1 LLEKQETGKM
11 NDTEKA
17 KAALS
22 IKDESGQVN
31 GAGEEHPNQNAELE
45 KVRHTADVWAGRAK
59 QLQEEK
65 KALEEK
71 LRKLESGRALDDA
84 LKTLSPEDKHDTPDE
99 YLGAA
104 GKVAGKLVGDAQA
117 ATDEKIAKLRQ
128 EMAERD
134 ERVFLANI
142 TQRHGDFFN
151 SVAPGG
157 DKSEYWERFKANNRE
172 TYAAIMATHDE
183 MRFGN
188 LVNAFYREL
197 GLPVPGAG
205 ATATPTPTITGGPS
219 PAGSGGQSQTL
230 TQQEYLAELEK
241 AEDARRAGDMK
252 TYREI
257 NDRLKAALNE
267 GRVK

>member
-1 LLEKQETGKM
+1 M
-11 NDTEKA
+11 SNTEKA
-17 KAALS
+17 KAALAIDDGS
-22 IKDESGQVN
+22 EHKG
-31 GAGEEHPNQNAELE
+31 GTGEEQPNQNAELE
-45 KVRHTADVWAGRAK
+45 KARHTADVWAGRAK

-65 KALEEK
+65 KSLEEK
-71 LRKLESGRALDDA
+71 LRKFESGQALDNA
-84 LKTLSPEDKHDTPDE
+84 LKMLSPEEKHDTPDE

-104 GKVAGKLVGDAQA
+104 GKVAGKLVDDAQA
-117 ATDEKIAKLRQ
+117 ATEEKIAKLRQ
-128 EMAERD
+128 EIAER
-134 ERVFLANI
+134 EEKTFLANI
-142 TQRHGDFFN
+142 SQRHSEFFN
-151 SVAPGG
+151 SVSPGG
-157 DKSEYWERFKANNRE
+157 DKDEYWQRFKANNRE
-172 TYAAIMATHDE
+172 TFAAIMSTHDE
-183 MRFGN
+183 ARFGN

-205 ATATPTPTITGGPS
+205 ATASLTPRTTGGPS
-219 PAGSGGQSQTL
+219 PAGSGGQSETL

>member
-1 LLEKQETGKM
+1 M

-22 IKDESGQVN
+22 IEDGGENKG
-31 GAGEEHPNQNAELE
+31 GAGAEQPSQNAELE
-45 KVRHTADVWAGRAK
+45 KARHTADVWAGRAK

-65 KALEEK
+65 KALEDK
-71 LRKLESGRALDDA
+71 LRKLESGQALDNA

-104 GKVAGKLVGDAQA
+104 GKVAGKLVDDAQA
-117 ATDEKIAKLRQ
+117 ATDEKIARLQQ

-134 ERVFLANI
+134 ERTFLVNI
-142 TQRHGDFFN
+142 AQRHGEFFD
-151 SVAPGG
+151 SVNPGG
-157 DKSEYWERFKANNRE
+157 DKSEYWQRFKANNRE
-172 TYAAIMATHDE
+172 TFAAIMATHDE
-183 MRFGN
+183 VRFDN
-188 LVNAFYREL
+188 MVNAFYREL
-197 GLPVPGAG
+197 GLPAPGAG
-205 ATATPTPTITGGPS
+205 ATASPTPSTTGGPS
-219 PAGSGGQSQTL
+219 PAGSGGQSETL
-230 TQQEYLAELEK
+230 TQQQYLAELEK